1 MLHRRSRRLVL
12 VASAAGGLALP
23 AALAVGPVPAGA
35 QERPD
40 FQLPFPCG
48 QAWRLDTWGHAP
60 ALDMVR
66 EPDQEGTEGALLIA
80 PAAGEVVE
88 SERHDNAGNMIQ
100 IDHGGGWFT
109 TYLHLESRAVDVGDE
124 VEQGDELG
132 AVGRDGP
139 TANDHPHLHFE
150 LAVDEDGDG
159 SATWGFADSERVR
172 PWFDGVEYGQADSRT
187 WRDVESANCGTGAGS
202 TTTTAAPT
210 TTTSAPPPST
220 TAPSTT
226 APPTTAPPEP
236 TTTAPAPTTTAPPTP
251 STTEVA
257 DTGDTLPRTGTSTTT
272 VAAAAGAALLVAGG
286 ALVLARRR
294 LAR

>member
-12 VASAAGGLALP
+12 VASAAGGLVLP
-23 AALAVGPVPAGA
+23 AALAVGSLPAGA

-48 QAWRLDTWGHAP
+48 QVWRLDSWGHAP

-66 EPDQEGTEGALLIA
+66 EPDQEGTEGALLVA
-80 PAAGEVVE
+80 AAAGEIVE

-124 VEQGDELG
+124 VAQGDEIG

-159 SATWGFADSERVR
+159 SASWGFSGSERVR
-172 PWFDGVEYGQADSRT
+172 PWFDGVEYGQANSRT
-187 WRDVESANCGTGAGS
+187 WRDVESANCAAGAGS

-210 TTTSAPPPST
+210 TTTTAPPST
-220 TAPSTT
+220 TAPPTT

-236 TTTAPAPTTTAPPTP
+236 TTTVPAPTTTAPPSP
-251 STTEVA
+251 STTAVA
-257 DTGDTLPRTGTSTTT
+257 DTGGTLPRTGTSTTT

>member
-1 MLHRRSRRLVL
+1 M
-12 VASAAGGLALP
+12 LP
-23 AALAVGPVPAGA
+23 ATLAVGSLPAGA

-40 FQLPFPCG
+40 FQLPFACG
-48 QAWRLDTWGHAP
+48 QAWRLDAWGHAP

-66 EPDQEGTEGALLIA
+66 EPDQEGTEGAVLVA
-80 PAAGEVVE
+80 AAAGEVVE

-124 VEQGDELG
+124 VAQGDEIG

-159 SATWGFADSERVR
+159 SATWGFSGSERVR
-172 PWFDGVEYGQADSRT
+172 PWFDGVEYGQANSRT
-187 WRDVESANCGTGAGS
+187 WRDVESANCGAGAGS

-210 TTTSAPPPST
+210 TTTTAPPP
-220 TAPSTT
+220 TT
-226 APPTTAPPEP
+226 APPTTAPPTTARPEP
-236 TTTAPAPTTTAPPTP
+236 TTTVPAPTTTAPPSP
-251 STTEVA
+251 STTAVA
-257 DTGDTLPRTGTSTTT
+257 DTGGTLPRTGTSTTT